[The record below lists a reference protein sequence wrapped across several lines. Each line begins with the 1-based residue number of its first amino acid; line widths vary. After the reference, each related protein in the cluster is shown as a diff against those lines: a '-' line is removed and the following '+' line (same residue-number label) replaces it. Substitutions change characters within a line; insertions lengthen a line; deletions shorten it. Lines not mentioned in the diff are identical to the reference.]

1 MNSARD
7 HRRLQHEAHAKAA
20 TSITTR

>member
-7 HRRLQHEAHAKAA
+7 HRQLQHEAHAKAA